1 VIEIRPSETAL
12 LVIDPQNA
20 FCHPEGTLGKSGVD
34 VTPLTAVV
42 PQIVELMRTCD
53 AREIPVICTQHT
65 NELDDAGRARHRI
78 EPHTAKR
85 ATLACQPGTWD
96 AAFVA
101 EVSDALPAGAHVV
114 AKHRW
119 SAFFST
125 QLDGLLQVLGTRL
138 LIVTGTTTNAC
149 IETTVRDAYMRDF
162 DVVIPRECVAG
173 VRQEWHEVALAIWE
187 RYVGEV
193 VGVDELRRQL
203 APARVAM

>member
-34 VTPLTAVV
+34 VTPLAAVV
-42 PQIVELMRTCD
+42 PRIVDLMGVCD
-53 AREIPVICTQHT
+53 ARGIPVICTHHT
-65 NELDDAGRARHRI
+65 NHLDDAGRARHRI
-78 EPHTAKR
+78 EPHTSKR
-85 ATLACQPGTWD
+85 ATIACQPGTWD

-101 EVSDALPAGAHVV
+101 EVSEALPADAHVV
-114 AKHRW
+114 DKHRW
-119 SAFFST
+119 SAFFGTS
-125 QLDGLLQVLGTRL
+125 LDGLLQVLGARL

-173 VRQEWHEVALAIWE
+173 VRQDWHDVALEVWE

-203 APARVAM
+203 APERAAT